1 MRIYTFLILLVLST
15 GPLWAQTF
23 QQEKATQLAQRLS
36 QTAELPENVKLRFEV
51 LAWQLQSIDS
61 RDADNLLGFF
71 SDTRILLWN
80 QQVGPQTEQAMRS
93 FEQQM
98 QEFAATD
105 GRYLDLPPVGYS
117 PQGPKRLL
125 SNEKSPADGLTQ
137 LTLNTERI
145 ATEMLADNNSV
156 ALLSLRDNLTD
167 LREDLADNSI
177 APNSA
182 RRVIGSWTRLVS
194 RDASLLDKDRRLEES
209 LQRLLTSLRG
219 TIPLQALE
227 SPTDAEV
234 SIVE

>member
-1 MRIYTFLILLVLST
+1 M
-15 GPLWAQTF
+15 
-23 QQEKATQLAQRLS
+23 
-36 QTAELPENVKLRFEV
+36 N
-51 LAWQLQSIDS
+51 S
-61 RDADNLLGFF
+61 RCRNSL
-71 SDTRILLWN
+71 
-80 QQVGPQTEQAMRS
+80 PQTVAIS
-93 FEQQM
+93 
-98 QEFAATD
+98 TS
-105 GRYLDLPPVGYS
+105 PPVGYS

-125 SNEKSPADGLTQ
+125 SNEKSTADGLTQ

-182 RRVIGSWTRLVS
+182 RRVIGSWIRLVS